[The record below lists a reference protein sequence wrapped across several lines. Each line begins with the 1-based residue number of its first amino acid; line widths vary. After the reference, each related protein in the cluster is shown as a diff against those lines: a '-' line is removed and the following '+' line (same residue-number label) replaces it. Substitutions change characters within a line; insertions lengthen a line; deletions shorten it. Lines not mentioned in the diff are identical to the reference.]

1 MLQLVLWG
9 LRGVSRVILANNPL
23 SGALI
28 MAALCWESRWKA
40 LLGTLGLLA
49 STFTAVIMEQ
59 DRLNDMNN
67 DSSRVYKHKNTHI
80 YMYNMH

>member
-28 MAALCWESRWKA
+28 MAALCWESCWKA
-40 LLGTLGLLA
+40 LLGTVGLLA

-59 DRLNDMNN
+59 DRLKDMNN
-67 DSSRVYKHKNTHI
+67 YSSRVYNHKNTHM
-80 YMYNMH
+80 YMENMH